1 MRHLRRSS
9 LDVRFEMTPLIDVIF
24 LLLIYFIFVLV
35 VMVRADILDVR
46 LPTLSAGT
54 PAERGVAVTIVLD
67 REGRL
72 FVNGE
77 ETPRNGLAA
86 RVRDLRAEHPGAKL
100 FVAADEGGRT
110 SDVLALIDLLAAEG
124 LGEFQLL
131 GTPEAAEE
139 PQP

>member
-46 LPTLSAGT
+46 LPKLRAGT
-54 PAERGVAVTIVLD
+54 PAERGVAITITLD

-72 FVNGE
+72 FVNGKE
-77 ETPRNGLAA
+77 MPRDGVAA
-86 RVRDLRAEHPGAKL
+86 RVRDLKAESPAAKL
-100 FVAADEGGRT
+100 FIAADEGGRT
-110 SDVLALIDLLAAEG
+110 GDVLALIDLLAAEG

-131 GTPEAAEE
+131 GTPDAGDE
-139 PQP
+139 PRP

>member
-9 LDVRFEMTPLIDVIF
+9 LDVRFEMAPLIDVIF

-54 PAERGVAVTIVLD
+54 PAERGVAITIALD
-67 REGRL
+67 QDGRL

-77 ETPRNGLAA
+77 ETPRDGVAA
-86 RVRDLRAEHPGAKL
+86 RVRELRAESPGAKL

-110 SDVLALIDLLAAEG
+110 GDVLTLIDLLAAEG

-131 GTPEAAEE
+131 GTPDARDG
-139 PQP
+139 PRP

>member
-1 MRHLRRSS
+1 MRHSRRSS
-9 LDVRFEMTPLIDVIF
+9 VDVRFEMAPLIDVIF

-54 PAERGVAVTIVLD
+54 PAERGVAVTIALD

-77 ETPRNGLAA
+77 ETPREGLAA
-86 RVRDLRAEHPGAKL
+86 RVRELRAENPGAKL

-110 SDVLALIDLLAAEG
+110 GDVLSLIDLLAAEG

-131 GTPEAAEE
+131 GTPDARDEAR
-139 PQP
+139 P